1 MKNTYHSNIIIA
13 YLLGSLPIEIERTIP
28 SSTLYYWRKKGF
40 AHFTGLDFV
49 FDIDSDLSILKLI
62 AQNKKLLQV
71 SRALVHVFL
80 MYRQIFNSL
89 TNKKQVL
96 LQNKSS
102 ILQCI
107 EHIKPLVGMRRALQ
121 AFDLSYQLHAYWKRS
136 LSCVHEPMFQC
147 RKIFYNQL
155 MPAEVFTI
163 KEYLLKPEFLHWP
176 VGSVYYQMIRD
187 RAAFMAAST
196 FYLYARLLNLT
207 TLHRRRKPRNKKCG
221 IRAEKSFQVLHVD
234 ITELRINDRQKL
246 YISFIVDNF
255 SRAILGWRAS
265 LRKTASLTL
274 ENLNGV
280 IAKYKLFEFTLLA
293 DDGSENKGCVK
304 DFIKTAELNI
314 NLQIAQCDISFSNSM
329 VEAVFRILKL
339 QGASKNYNS
348 SGNKDSEQDTK
359 GKYFLNS

>member
-40 AHFTGLDFV
+40 THFSGLDFV
-49 FDIDSDLSILKLI
+49 FDIDSDLNILKLI

-71 SRALVHVFL
+71 SRALVHIFL
-80 MYRQIFNSL
+80 MYRQMFNSL
-89 TNKKQVL
+89 VNKKQVL
-96 LQNKSS
+96 LHHKNS

-107 EHIKPLVGMRRALQ
+107 EYIKPFIGMRRALQ
-121 AFDLSYQLHAYWKRS
+121 TFDLSHQLHAYWKRS
-136 LSCVHEPMFQC
+136 LSCVHEPLFLC

-155 MPAEVFTI
+155 MPVEIATI
-163 KEYLLKPEFLHWP
+163 KEYLLKPEFLQWP

-187 RAAFMAAST
+187 RAAFMAEST

-207 TLHRRRKPRNKKCG
+207 TLHRRRKPKIIKCG
-221 IRAEKSFQVLHVD
+221 IRAAKPFQILHVD
-234 ITELRINDRQKL
+234 ITELRINERQKL

-274 ENLNGV
+274 ENLKEV
-280 IAKYKLFEFTLLA
+280 IAKHKLPGFTLLV

-304 DFIKTAELNI
+304 EFVKNTDLNI
-314 NLQIAQCDISFSNSM
+314 DLQIAQCDILHS
-329 VEAVFRILKL
+329 A
-339 QGASKNYNS
+339 
-348 SGNKDSEQDTK
+348 
-359 GKYFLNS
+359 